1 VTWDD
6 VIALALGGI
15 GLSPAVFWRL
25 SMREWILLQRGFFD
39 KQENDYKNS
48 WDQMRWQT
56 YILALP
62 NAKKGMLNKPEDLV
76 RFPWDAPK
84 ENPAMSD
91 EEQAEFVRMMG
102 TRIENGKFVN

>member
-1 VTWDD
+1 MTWDD
-6 VIALALGGI
+6 IIALALGGI

-39 KQENDYKNS
+39 KMEKEYITD
-48 WDQMRWQT
+48 WEMIRWQT

-62 NAKKGMLNKPEDLV
+62 NAKKGFLNKPEDLV

-84 ENPAMSD
+84 ENPVFS
-91 EEQAEFVRMMG
+91 EEEEADFIRRMG
-102 TRIENGKFVN
+102 TQFKDGKFVN